1 VKSATQVRF
10 GASATKSWSRRSGT
24 PFGGRVGDG
33 GDDLP
38 AAHGS
43 GDAELAHE
51 AFDGAAGHGV
61 ALPVQLPSDL
71 PSPVDPV
78 VGVEDLLDQVLEFRV
93 PQLAGGGIFLALRV
107 GGIGGED
114 DAAVVLGERRCGRSR
129 SAAKKPAAALRISFA
144 RFSSAFSCFNALPCE
159 DSSVVVPG
167 RVPQSI

>member
-1 VKSATQVRF
+1 MRREKVSTTNATQTVPAQAATCVKSATQARF
-10 GASATKSWSRRSGT
+10 GASGDEVVVKTVRD

-33 GDDLP
+33 GDGLP

-71 PSPVDPV
+71 PGPVDAV

-107 GGIGGED
+107 GVIGGGG
-114 DAAVVLGERRCGRSR
+114 DAAL
-129 SAAKKPAAALRISFA
+129 A
-144 RFSSAFSCFNALPCE
+144 R
-159 DSSVVVPG
+159 
-167 RVPQSI
+167 